1 MIKNFFNIKNIFILT
16 LCAGFAFSACKKE
29 EPEIII
35 DNTPILQVSDLSEF
49 HGQNPFKTGLPKW
62 RKTNKRICVVFGY
75 DYNDPENVAYFTNL
89 LEENFGLENEDGLI
103 YTITYPNDF
112 KNTKTYISEL
122 TAMLT
127 ENDKDLIG
135 VVILG
140 APERTHYA
148 LGRVQDYW
156 NMEIP
161 YPIFCLFPQDEA
173 LGLESTCDFV
183 LDKHLT
189 ADISGEISEE
199 DAGQIVE
206 KTPEVLIPVINY
218 MQNLNGA
225 LKKDASVQG
234 HVVQMLKGKKL
245 QYYTDPETGL
255 HAINHFV
262 IY

>member
-1 MIKNFFNIKNIFILT
+1 MTKSLFSIKTIFLLILST
-16 LCAGFAFSACKKE
+16 GFIFSACKKE
-29 EPEIII
+29 EPEIIV
-35 DNTPILQVSDLSEF
+35 DNTPLLQVSDISEF
-49 HGQNPFKTGLPKW
+49 KNQNPSNKELPKW
-62 RKTNKRICVVFGY
+62 RKTNKRICVIFGY
-75 DYNDPENVAYFTNL
+75 DFNAPEIVSSFTNL
-89 LEENFGLENEDGLI
+89 LEENFGLEDEDGLI

-122 TAMLT
+122 TAKFT

-148 LGRVQDYW
+148 LGRIQDYW
-156 NMEIP
+156 NMKIP

-183 LDKHLT
+183 LDKYLS

-199 DAGQIVE
+199 DADKIVE
-206 KTPEVLIPVINY
+206 QTPEVIIPVIKY

-225 LKKDASVQG
+225 FKKDASVQA
-234 HVVQMLKGKKL
+234 HVVQMLKGRKL

-262 IY
+262 LY